1 MSDPFLLHEPLP
13 VLDEPV
19 LVVMLT
25 GWIDASSAAAAAM
38 ATVQEEWAVRPLATF
53 DGDTFID

>member
-1 MSDPFLLHEPLP
+1 